1 MARIL
6 VVEDAKLTLRML
18 SQILRQEGHEVLEA
32 GSGLQGLELAM
43 TRSPD
48 CIFLDLLMPDL
59 DGREVLQILR
69 DQGLK
74 IPVLVITADIQ
85 ETTRQECLNLGAV
98 AVLKKVLK
106 PEILRQGIQIALGA
120 KEIVL

>member
-32 GSGLQGLELAM
+32 SSGLQGLELAM

-120 KEIVL
+120 KEMAL